1 MEVDKIMND
10 RDLKGRFIHGHSPIA
25 DRDLST
31 GRFISKNKTVETDE
45 YIKTRIEVDRF
56 LREK

>member
-1 MEVDKIMND
+1 MSD

-45 YIKTRIEVDRF
+45 YIKTRLEVDRF
-56 LREK
+56 LKEKQLCR